1 MLIDSKDEKWV
12 GSGGPVPLGALPTNS
27 SLLPIFTSPLQ
38 VGQLVSDW
46 VRPAQM
52 KKTNHNSIAQISYH
66 TFCI

>member
-46 VRPAQM
+46 VRPAPM
-52 KKTNHNSIAQISYH
+52 HEEDEP
-66 TFCI
+66 